1 MSSTLGTQGGTNVH
15 LAYIDGG
22 TGSMALQLLLAGVL
36 SGVYAVHTRWDA
48 FKKYL
53 ARKHRSG

>member
-1 MSSTLGTQGGTNVH
+1 MH

-22 TGSMALQLLLAGVL
+22 TGSMALQLVLAGVL
-36 SGVYAVHTRWDA
+36 SGVYAVQTRWTA

-53 ARKHRSG
+53 SRHRTPRP